1 MPLQIVL
8 SKARR
13 AVRIKN
19 DPLNTKLKIRTLTVQ
34 YKKKADE
41 VKQSLPPVLFFLRTM
56 LLSEG
61 IKCK

>member
-34 YKKKADE
+34 HKKKAHDPNPSHYN
-41 VKQSLPPVLFFLRTM
+41 SLSTLKNVLK
-56 LLSEG
+56 
-61 IKCK
+61 I